1 MDKEV
6 LAFIILVIIFII
18 SALVF
23 SFIYYSY
30 NKNDSNSDARE
41 YSYSLYT
48 AITIQTGIG
57 LSNPPNIHNKSLQ
70 YWVIAQSVIAY
81 LLIIG
86 AVFIAVKLIFRNED
100 TFEKHIEREIGSM
113 KALMI
118 ELHSMNNKSK
128 SKRKN

>member
-6 LAFIILVIIFII
+6 LAFIILVILFII
-18 SALVF
+18 SVVIF
-23 SFIYYSY
+23 SFVYYSY
-30 NKNDSNSDARE
+30 NDDDTNPAVRA

-48 AITIQTGIG
+48 AVTIQTGVG

-70 YWVIAQSVIAY
+70 YWVMAQSIIAY

-86 AVFIAVKLIFRNED
+86 VVFIALKIIFRNED
-100 TFEKHIEREIGSM
+100 TFEKRIEREIGSM

-118 ELHSMNNKSK
+118 ELHSKSKDNKSK
-128 SKRKN
+128 K

>member
-6 LAFIILVIIFII
+6 LAFIILIILFII
-18 SALVF
+18 SVIVF
-23 SFIYYSY
+23 SFVYYAY
-30 NKNDSNSDARE
+30 NDDDTNPAVRA

-48 AITIQTGIG
+48 AVTIQTGVG

-70 YWVIAQSVIAY
+70 YWVMAQSIIAY

-100 TFEKHIEREIGSM
+100 TFEKRMEREIGSM

-118 ELHSMNNKSK
+118 ELHSKNSK
-128 SKRKN
+128 SKPKRKN

>member
-6 LAFIILVIIFII
+6 LAFIILIIIFII
-18 SALVF
+18 SVIIF

-30 NKNDSNSDARE
+30 NDDDTNPEVRA

-48 AITIQTGIG
+48 AITIQTGVG

-70 YWVIAQSVIAY
+70 YWVMAQSVIAY

-100 TFEKHIEREIGSM
+100 TFEKRIEREIGSM
-113 KALMI
+113 KALMV
-118 ELHSMNNKSK
+118 ELHSKNKIKSK
-128 SKRKN
+128 K

>member
-6 LAFIILVIIFII
+6 LAFIILVILFAICIVI
-18 SALVF
+18 F
-23 SFIYYSY
+23 SFIYHSY
-30 NKNDSNSDARE
+30 NKDDSDPAARS

-48 AITIQTGIG
+48 AVTIQTGIG

-70 YWVIAQSVIAY
+70 YWVMAQSIISY

-86 AVFIAVKLIFRNED
+86 VVFIALKIIFRNED
-100 TFEKHIEREIGSM
+100 TFEKRIEREIGSM

-118 ELHSMNNKSK
+118 ELHSKSKDNKSK
-128 SKRKN
+128 K